1 MGVVGGSEAAAPPF
15 RPHQGK
21 AEHTSLRL
29 HSGQLQNKTKEVE
42 NHEEGCDDNGEQMI
56 DCAS

>member
-29 HSGQLQNKTKEVE
+29 HSLVCCKTKQKKWKIMKKDVMTTV
-42 NHEEGCDDNGEQMI
+42 DK
-56 DCAS
+56 